1 EPPGHAIIFMIASG
15 ERVLLDTVRSRL
27 RPVQFGALSSADLEA
42 ILAARGIGDAAR
54 RSAAARMARGSA
66 ARAVALAES
75 EESALTEL
83 RDALLH
89 ARNLDFV
96 AAQELA
102 QQHFRTRDEAAE
114 NFELIARLLEE
125 VLCCR
130 LLGAEGSA
138 YPKGVT
144 ELAAALPLDA
154 I

>member
-1 EPPGHAIIFMIASG
+1 SG
-15 ERVLLDTVRSRL
+15 
-27 RPVQFGALSSADLEA
+27 
-42 ILAARGIGDAAR
+42 
-54 RSAAARMARGSA
+54 AARMARGSA

-83 RDALLH
+83 LDALLH

-154 I
+154 ILSCLEGAARACVAVEAMANPRLQAERYWMNAAQALRGE